1 MLFSINLGHFSH
13 IATVEGLQSD
23 RTMVEWRLQSHLHQ
37 RLGINPLD
45 SAAEVRVEYRKVSD
59 RAFSKVTPGFTGDWK
74 IEALIERLD
83 AIIDTFSMASR
94 VNRDCWG
101 RVVVEALVERIDET
115 RALLCEWPEGSGNR
129 VFLTDE
135 DRTRILREGNLSAD
149 YWIIPEND
157 GGAVQITTRVVR
169 DVALLWVKAA
179 ERPTAS
185 AVETPIDWNDPDI
198 LF

>member
-1 MLFSINLGHFSH
+1 MLFSINLGHFFH
-13 IATVEGLQSD
+13 IATVEGLHEE
-23 RTMVEWRLQSHLHQ
+23 RTMVEMRLEDHLRR
-37 RLGINPLD
+37 RLEVGVLD
-45 SAAEVRVEYRKVSD
+45 TANEVRVEYRKCAYQS
-59 RAFSKVTPGFTGDWK
+59 FSQVTPGFTGNWK

-83 AIIDTFSMASR
+83 AIINTFSLASR
-94 VNRDCWG
+94 VQRDRWG
-101 RVVVEALVERIDET
+101 RVVVEATVERVEET

-157 GGAVQITTRVVR
+157 GGAIQITTRVVR

-179 ERPTAS
+179 ERPTAP
-185 AVETPIDWNDPDI
+185 AAAPPINWDDDI